1 MQAASEQAVAKIEPL
16 SEAVANRRVEHERNA
31 ILLPPNGCNLIEQT
45 RAKPVATLGV
55 CHDEVVDVDGW
66 AAHQHL
72 VEPVP
77 GQTNGPALPRCH
89 EQVIILLPLTADTS
103 HQLCGIDK
111 VRAQQNH
118 QREADRDLFIAFG
131 VPKLEFFHDR
141 PFSTSPR
148 MLQPEADTNAV
159 P

>member
-16 SEAVANRRVEHERNA
+16 SEAVVDCRVEHERNA
-31 ILLPPNGCNLIEQT
+31 ILLPPDSCNLIEQT
-45 RAKPVATLGV
+45 RANPVATLGIGD
-55 CHDEVVDVDGW
+55 DEVVDVDDW

-77 GQTNGPALPRCH
+77 GQTNRPALPPCH
-89 EQVIILLPLTADTS
+89 EQAIILLPLTDDAS

-118 QREADRDLFIAFG
+118 EREAGCNLFIAFG
-131 VPKLEFFHDR
+131 VPKPEFFHDQ
-141 PFSTSPR
+141 PLSTLLR